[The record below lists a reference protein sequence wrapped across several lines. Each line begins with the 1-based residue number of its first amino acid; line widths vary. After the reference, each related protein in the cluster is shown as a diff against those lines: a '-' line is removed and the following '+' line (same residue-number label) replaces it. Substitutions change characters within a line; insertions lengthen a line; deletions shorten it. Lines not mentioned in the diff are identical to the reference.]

1 MDRLDLM
8 DRLQSP
14 LAPPLQE
21 KSLVAEGLEH
31 PGWIPKAS
39 RIDEG
44 RQTGFADRV
53 KTLGQGL

>member
-1 MDRLDLM
+1 MDRL
-8 DRLQSP
+8 P

-39 RIDEG
+39 RVDQG
-44 RQTGFADRV
+44 RQTGFANRV
-53 KTLGQGL
+53 KTLGEGL